1 MKNGSTP
8 QKSNLP
14 ADRKLER
21 FLRSSAKDEVA
32 LRDAL
37 IGKNSVQAV
46 KIIAAEFERRFEGKG
61 RTAKDIIRA
70 LAPRGKAVSWIALDK
85 NITDLCQGFSQM
97 ADMLERQRKF
107 LGEGWEDMPEVQH
120 RQIAFFDKVR
130 LILRSL
136 PRKKDYK
143 LPEEFTDYSTASDKA
158 RGFETCFLCWRSV
171 PRTRQEKKT
180 PLCYVH
186 DIMST
191 SKEYRRRKNMRK
203 RMLEILSELEV
214 DIPNPADVRK
224 ENKLHPRDFYLRE
237 IRVLNGHFPALAE
250 YLYELNPRVE
260 TPDDLVRALEHPSP
274 FDKLTDTEKAAWNF
288 HFEDFGAYFE
298 LNYERILLAEAWLR
312 AEAEYKHG
320 GVRKSKA

>member
-1 MKNGSTP
+1 M
-8 QKSNLP
+8 
-14 ADRKLER
+14 
-21 FLRSSAKDEVA
+21 RSSAKDETA

-37 IGKNSVQAV
+37 IGKNSIQAV
-46 KIIAAEFERRFEGKG
+46 KIIAAEFEAHFEGKG

-70 LAPRGKAVSWIALDK
+70 LTPRGKAVSWVTLDK

-97 ADMLERQRKF
+97 ADMLEKQRKF

-120 RQIAFFDKVR
+120 RQIDFFDKVR

-143 LPEEFTDYSTASDKA
+143 LPEEATDYSSPNDKA

-180 PLCYVH
+180 PLCYAH
-186 DIMST
+186 DMMST

-203 RMLEILSELEV
+203 RMLEILAKLENT
-214 DIPNPADVRK
+214 IPTPADIRQSRK
-224 ENKLHPRDFYLRE
+224 VHPRDFYLRE
-237 IRVLNGHFPALAE
+237 IRVLNGYFPALAE
-250 YLYELNPRVE
+250 YLLELNILVE
-260 TPDDLVRALEHPSP
+260 SEGDLIRALEQPIP
-274 FDKLTDTEKAAWNF
+274 FDKLSDADKAAWGF

-298 LNYERILLAEAWLR
+298 LNYERLLLAEAWLR
-312 AEAEYKHG
+312 AEGEYKHG
-320 GVRKSKA
+320 GKR

>member
-1 MKNGSTP
+1 MKNISTP

-14 ADRKLER
+14 ADRKLES
-21 FLRSSAKDEVA
+21 FLRSSAKDEIA

-37 IGKNSVQAV
+37 IGKNSIQAI

-61 RTAKDIIRA
+61 RTAKDILRA
-70 LAPRGKAVSWIALDK
+70 LAPRGKAVSWTALDK
-85 NITDLCQGFSQM
+85 NITGLCQGFSQM

-107 LGEGWEDMPEVQH
+107 LGEGWEDMTEIQH
-120 RQIAFFDKVR
+120 RQIDFFDRVR
-130 LILRSL
+130 LIIRSF

-158 RGFETCFLCWRSV
+158 RGFDTCFLCWRSV

-203 RMLEILSELEV
+203 RMLEILAELEST
-214 DIPNPADVRK
+214 IPTPDVRQ
-224 ENKLHPRDFYLRE
+224 NGKLHPRDFYLRE
-237 IRVLNGHFPALAE
+237 IRVLDGHFSALTE

-260 TPDDLVRALEHPSP
+260 TPDDLVRAL
-274 FDKLTDTEKAAWNF
+274 
-288 HFEDFGAYFE
+288 GASCSVCQVDGYGE
-298 LNYERILLAEAWLR
+298 SRLGVLLYGFR
-312 AEAEYKHG
+312 
-320 GVRKSKA
+320 GVL